1 MTTAYGCCGQALTRF
16 TGHPRTGPGRQ
27 PASAGEP
34 AYAPSTPDAHD
45 PSPTPT
51 RTLPHMPGSPRNH
64 DDAPASAK
72 SIALLLVR
80 VFFVVL
86 VVVVAALYVLKV
98 NRDAGA
104 PSSTGSPFTNLDISL
119 IVGGALVF
127 SLVVLAI
134 DLATPRKKISTLS
147 GVFLGLL
154 AGVLASVA
162 TSFLIDLAAQGYQFD
177 KSPIVPTVKI
187 VLSTV
192 LCYLAVAV
200 VLQTQDDFRL
210 IIPYVEF
217 SKQRRG
223 ARPLILDTSALIDGR
238 ILETLECGLSQS
250 PVVIPSFVIQE
261 LQTLADASDR
271 AKRAKGRRGL
281 DLVSRLQRSP
291 RLVVAIDESDV
302 DGVSVDQRVIDL
314 ARREGGAVI
323 TTDSGLARVAAI
335 HDVPVVNLNSLAASL
350 RPSVSTGESLS
361 IKVVK
366 PGEQPGQG
374 VGYLEDGTMIVVEN
388 GATLIGEEV
397 GVIVTGALQTSAGR
411 LVFARAADADTDTPH
426 TPSDVADAPI
436 NHTDDTPTSTDTVT
450 QPERRD
456 RDGPLGPRRPSH
468 GRTPRNPRRH

>member
-1 MTTAYGCCGQALTRF
+1 
-16 TGHPRTGPGRQ
+16 
-27 PASAGEP
+27 
-34 AYAPSTPDAHD
+34 
-45 PSPTPT
+45 
-51 RTLPHMPGSPRNH
+51 MPGMPRNAET
-64 DDAPASAK
+64 DSPSAK

-98 NRDAGA
+98 NRDAGD
-104 PSSTGSPFTNLDISL
+104 PRSSGAPFTNVDITL
-119 IVGGALVF
+119 IVGGALAL

-154 AGVLASVA
+154 AGILASVA

-223 ARPLILDTSALIDGR
+223 ARPLILDTSVLVDGR
-238 ILETLECGLSQS
+238 ILETLESGLSQS
-250 PVVIPSFVIQE
+250 PVVIPSFVLQE
-261 LQTLADASDR
+261 LQALADSSDR
-271 AKRAKGRRGL
+271 ARRGKGRRGL
-281 DLVSRLQRSP
+281 DLVSRLQRSS
-291 RLVVAIDESDV
+291 RMSVAIDESVV

-314 ARREGGAVI
+314 ARREGGTVI
-323 TTDSGLARVAAI
+323 TTDSGLARIASI

-350 RPSVSTGESLS
+350 RPSVSTGESLA
-361 IKVVK
+361 IRVVK

-388 GATLIGEEV
+388 GAALIGEDV
-397 GVIVTGALQTSAGR
+397 SVVVTGALQTSAGR
-411 LVFARAADADTDTPH
+411 LVFARASDADTPLA
-426 TPSDVADAPI
+426 PSAEETGASHGVSHSTAGPDAP
-436 NHTDDTPTSTDTVT
+436 DAPAPPDAVGEGAPVDGGSRPD
-450 QPERRD
+450 RRD
-456 RDGPLGPRRPSH
+456 REGPLGPRRPSH
-468 GRTPRNPRRH
+468 GRTPRNPRRL